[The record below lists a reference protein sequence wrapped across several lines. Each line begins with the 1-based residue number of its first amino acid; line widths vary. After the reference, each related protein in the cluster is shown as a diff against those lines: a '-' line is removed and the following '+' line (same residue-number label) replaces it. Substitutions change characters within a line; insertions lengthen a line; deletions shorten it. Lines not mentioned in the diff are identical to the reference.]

1 LGVALYFLILGPVVA
16 VSEGLGLRAAV
27 ERSVRTART
36 PGSQQGVVVGA
47 YLAITVVVVLF
58 SPTSR
63 VSQATPTIQVWLYG
77 LFVTFLHV
85 GYLAAFV
92 YRWLLLKDQIPEP
105 RVREERPR
113 GLLGRR

>member
-1 LGVALYFLILGPVVA
+1 MRRRLFVAPPGRHWFRCAGPEP
-16 VSEGLGLRAAV
+16 S
-27 ERSVRTART
+27 
-36 PGSQQGVVVGA
+36 
-47 YLAITVVVVLF
+47 
-58 SPTSR
+58 
-63 VSQATPTIQVWLYG
+63 IQVWLYG